1 MDWDIIVNQELAAL
15 NEAYSRARIE
25 TPEYRLRRRMLLRSA
40 LRRQGASIHTLR
52 RPAGV
57 PAPTA
62 AAVMRAMPM
71 RRATSS
77 RKRRAGSAMPWIV
90 GGLVLASAI
99 AAACLFLFPPP

>member
-1 MDWDIIVNQELAAL
+1 MDWEIVVNQELAAL

-57 PAPTA
+57 PAA
-62 AAVMRAMPM
+62 APAAPRAMPM
-71 RRATSS
+71 RRASTS
-77 RKRRAGSAMPWIV
+77 RRRSAAPGLAWVV
-90 GGLVLASAI
+90 GGVLLAC
-99 AAACLFLFPPP
+99 AAAVCLYVFPPL

>member
-62 AAVMRAMPM
+62 AVMRAMPM

-90 GGLVLASAI
+90 GGLVLVSAI